1 MARLWRSPFGSGHAR
16 VFAADAWYAGDSSSR
31 LVGHLGQPPSR
42 STHHRSLFCRHRTH
56 RYWSGSGGPNWPSP
70 TISWIDG
77 EALTITTRLSR
88 FEGCYLV
95 LPAFSGCSSLIY
107 SAYGLSWIGILFSFS
122 LWVAQG
128 HIFSVAILTTESLF
142 GLNWVGQVCV
152 GGVIDRFHPSGKI
165 IEIDYRTRNR
175 GIRARLPLNRTT
187 IFNIA

>member
-122 LWVAQG
+122 L
-128 HIFSVAILTTESLF
+128 SELL
-142 GLNWVGQVCV
+142 
-152 GGVIDRFHPSGKI
+152 
-165 IEIDYRTRNR
+165 R
-175 GIRARLPLNRTT
+175 GIFLALQFWLPNPCLDSIELVRFVLVALLIVSILQERL
-187 IFNIA
+187 